1 MLMYINVLFSFFF
14 VDINE
19 KRSELMFFSKLIID
33 DLEVKYII
41 FRSELQIVFHCN
53 ILVVSKL
60 LFCI

>member
-1 MLMYINVLFSFFF
+1 MLIYINLFFSFFF

-41 FRSELQIVFHCN
+41 FRSELQIVFDCN
-53 ILVVSKL
+53 SLIVR
-60 LFCI
+60 

>member
-1 MLMYINVLFSFFF
+1 MRCFLFF

-41 FRSELQIVFHCN
+41 FRSELQIAFDCN
-53 ILVVSKL
+53 ILIVSEL

>member
-1 MLMYINVLFSFFF
+1 MYINVLFSFFF

-41 FRSELQIVFHCN
+41 FRSELQIAFHYN
-53 ILVVSKL
+53 ILIVSKL